1 MAFEQSSD
9 FDVFFYYGENQ
20 NPLEIENE
28 SDIYAGLTQRKRS
41 MYYNRQFGAGIPDK
55 ENYPN
60 SLALL
65 IGTRYDVV
73 NWAALRNNRVSTED
87 PDRRVAI
94 SQETVKIGQGNKKG
108 TMDVNVT
115 YIPFTNFE
123 QPKSVSL
130 PIGRGV

>member
-1 MAFEQSSD
+1 MAFEQASD
-9 FDVFFYYGENQ
+9 FDVFFYYGENR

-28 SDIYAGLTQRKRS
+28 SDVYAGLTQRKRS
-41 MYYNRQFGAGIPDK
+41 LFYNRQFGAGIPDK
-55 ENYPN
+55 LNYPN
-60 SLALL
+60 SLALS

-94 SQETVKIGQGNKKG
+94 SQATVGIKQNNKKG
-108 TMDVNVT
+108 TLDVNVS